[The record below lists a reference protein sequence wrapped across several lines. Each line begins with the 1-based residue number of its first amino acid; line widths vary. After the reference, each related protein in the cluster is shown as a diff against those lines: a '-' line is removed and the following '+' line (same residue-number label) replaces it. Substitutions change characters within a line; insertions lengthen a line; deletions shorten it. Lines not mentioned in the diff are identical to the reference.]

1 MGLFSFML
9 GVKSSVIF
17 TGDDPQS
24 FLQRSTA
31 QSLSGL
37 AGPGLVSVEF
47 VIQPQYSQRPPN
59 SRKEA
64 EYLTHFSCQL
74 GMLKNQTGHVRMKNT

>member
-1 MGLFSFML
+1 MGLFNFML

-24 FLQRSTA
+24 FPLRSTA

-47 VIQPQYSQRPPN
+47 VIQPPYSQRPPN
-59 SRKEA
+59 SRLRKEA

-74 GMLKNQTGHVRMKNT
+74 GML